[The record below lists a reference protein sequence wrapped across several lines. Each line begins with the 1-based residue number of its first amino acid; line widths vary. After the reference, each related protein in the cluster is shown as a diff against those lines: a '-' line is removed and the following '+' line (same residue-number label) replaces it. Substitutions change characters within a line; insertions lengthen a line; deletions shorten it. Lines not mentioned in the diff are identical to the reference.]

1 VFGRTLRARVL
12 GVKRDDSRWSAEHR
26 SRLYRRQ
33 AGRARRAELEAGLR
47 TILGGSPGSD
57 WRLLTLEESDPLIQR
72 LRAFWKEHGRTYAF
86 RHLPVDRA
94 EVGPSAA
101 RHVARLASHERV
113 LVFFYESEQVGLL
126 ELSAE
131 SFARAST
138 TLIDLDGNLIAAT
151 SLGGR
156 WGFVIDVDR
165 NDDLEQFE
173 MDAWDMTQAP

>member
-1 VFGRTLRARVL
+1 VL
-12 GVKRDDSRWSAEHR
+12 PA
-26 SRLYRRQ
+26 
-33 AGRARRAELEAGLR
+33 
-47 TILGGSPGSD
+47 ILDGD

-72 LRAFWKEHGRTYAF
+72 MRALWKDHGITYAF

-113 LVFFYESEQVGLL
+113 LVFFYEAEQVGLL

-138 TLIDLDGNLIAAT
+138 TLIDMDGQLIAAT

-156 WGFVIDVDR
+156 WGFVIDVDT

-173 MDAWDMTQAP
+173 IDAWDMTQAPQADE

>member
-1 VFGRTLRARVL
+1 
-12 GVKRDDSRWSAEHR
+12 VKRDDSRWSAEQR

-33 AGRARRAELEAGLR
+33 AGRVRPAELEAVLPAVLDG
-47 TILGGSPGSD
+47 D

-72 LRAFWKEHGRTYAF
+72 MRALWKEHGITYAF

-131 SFARAST
+131 SFGRAST
-138 TLIDLDGNLIAAT
+138 MLIDPDGNRIRA
-151 SLGGR
+151 SFFGGNC
-156 WGFVIDVDR
+156 GGSSS
-165 NDDLEQFE
+165 
-173 MDAWDMTQAP
+173 T